1 MHDVSSVPGKL
12 DLSSSGRKHI
22 SSDSARFY
30 STSVFVHQA
39 EMQPYADAGDDFLGA
54 VSLACLSMTLTVGLG
69 LAVPTS
75 DQTVRWM
82 LELLAVLVSVFAFLL
97 GIYQLVADTRDE
109 FMDKKD
115 AADAAASKCWGCCG
129 RRTSD
134 SESSS
139 RISADIAEVRKAAK

>member
-39 EMQPYADAGDDFLGA
+39 EMQPYADDGDDFLGA

-69 LAVPTS
+69 LAVPTA

-82 LELLAVLVSVFAFLL
+82 LELLAVLVSVFALLL
-97 GIYQLVADTRDE
+97 GIYQFMQDSFIE
-109 FMDKKD
+109 FGDNKD
-115 AADAAASKCWGCCG
+115 AADSRITKCCG
-129 RRTSD
+129 CKTDASRAAE
-134 SESSS
+134 ES
-139 RISADIAEVRKAAK
+139 RAAEDIAEVMKKN